1 MISYHPGKVILT
13 DEDAVRFAEAQLKEL
28 GQKVCNGFAPW
39 SMSRLADI
47 AKGKK
52 EGSVTEEIRI
62 AREPVAELIDAANG
76 LQIVCEEENRE

>member
-28 GQKVCNGFAPW
+28 DQKVCNGFAPW